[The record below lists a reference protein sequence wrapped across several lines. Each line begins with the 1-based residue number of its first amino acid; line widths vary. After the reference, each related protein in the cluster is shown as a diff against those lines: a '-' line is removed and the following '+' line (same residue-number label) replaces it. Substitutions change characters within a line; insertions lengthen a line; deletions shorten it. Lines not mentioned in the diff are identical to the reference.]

1 MLVAYPPGK
10 ITAAIR
16 HPHAVS
22 ANVWAD
28 ESHLAI
34 AVYDKH
40 NVELVH
46 HDFPFTERGTHFCLA
61 VIGACA
67 SEAAE
72 RMLPINFYTLYHG
85 Q

>member
-1 MLVAYPPGK
+1 MLVPYPPGK

-16 HPHAVS
+16 HPHAVT

-34 AVYDKH
+34 AVYDQ
-40 NVELVH
+40 NRVALVQQ
-46 HDFPFTERGTHFCLA
+46 DFPFTERGPHLA
-61 VIGACA
+61 LALIGACA
-67 SEAAE
+67 SLAAE
-72 RMLPINFYTLYHG
+72 CKLPITFITLYHG